1 MIKPRVIETDTGIQG
16 LDVEIFDKLARRLRD
31 KGWQQTDM
39 IIKAGINAGMALE
52 IGSGPGYVGLEW
64 LKKTDETQLK
74 GLDISHDMVKVAK
87 RNTKEYGFDKRVEY
101 IISSAD
107 KMPFKDNTFDG
118 VFSTSSLHEWSK
130 PEDVLNEI
138 YRVLKPSGK
147 FCIADLRRDM
157 SPFIK
162 FLLKLFV
169 KPKEIKPGFI
179 TSINA
184 SYTALEIEQILLKT
198 NLKSFNVK
206 TDPMGLCI
214 TGEKS

>member
-64 LKKTDETQLK
+64 LKKTDATQLK

-87 RNTKEYGFDKRVEY
+87 RNTKEYGFDNRVEY

-130 PEDVLNEI
+130 PEDVFDEI

-147 FCIADLRRDM
+147 FCICDLRRDM
-157 SPFIK
+157 NPFIK
-162 FLLKLFV
+162 YLLKFFV

-184 SYTALEIEQILLKT
+184 SYTASEIEQILLKT
-198 NLKSFNVK
+198 NLKSFNIK
-206 TDPMGLCI
+206 TNPMGLSI

>member
-39 IIKAGINAGMALE
+39 IVKAGINTGMALE

-64 LKKTDETQLK
+64 LKKTDATQLK

-87 RNTKEYGFDKRVEY
+87 KNTKEYGFDKRVEY

-107 KMPFKDNTFDG
+107 KLPFKDNTFDG

-130 PEDVLNEI
+130 PEDVFNEI

-147 FCIADLRRDM
+147 FCICDLRRDM
-157 SPFIK
+157 NPFII
-162 FLLKLFV
+162 FLLKLFI

-184 SYTALEIEQILLKT
+184 SYTASEIEQILLKT
-198 NLKSFNVK
+198 NLKSFNIK
-206 TDPMGLCI
+206 SDPMGLNI
-214 TGEKS
+214 TGEK

>member
-1 MIKPRVIETDTGIQG
+1 
-16 LDVEIFDKLARRLRD
+16 DVEIFDQLARRLRD

-64 LKKTDETQLK
+64 LKKTDATQLK

-87 RNTKEYGFDKRVEY
+87 RNTKEYGFDNRVEY

-107 KMPFKDNTFDG
+107 KIPFNDNTFDG

-130 PEDVLNEI
+130 PEDVFNEI

-184 SYTALEIEQILLKT
+184 SYTASEIEQILLKT